1 MIATKVGVCNATQHT
16 QQHVNVLHLIPFSL
30 LFYAAIDLRSDEDDA
45 GLIIISDEDFD
56 DDDAAAEAALLPT
69 QALPLISQS
78 ANVVPEPAA
87 PPAAALPAA
96 AAASSTDAEDDE
108 EGSAC
113 IICTELM
120 ADAGNHRPAAL
131 KCGHIFGHS
140 CILRWLDT
148 KKRCPQCNSR

>member
-1 MIATKVGVCNATQHT
+1 LTVKKVGVCNATRHA
-16 QQHVNVLHLIPFSL
+16 QQHVHVFISFAVAC
-30 LFYAAIDLRSDEDDA
+30 AAIDLLSDDDDA
-45 GLIIISDEDFD
+45 GPTIIIDEEFD
-56 DDDAAAEAALLPT
+56 DDDAAAAEAALMPT
-69 QALPLISQS
+69 QPLPQS
-78 ANVVPEPAA
+78 GSAQEPTA
-87 PPAAALPAA
+87 PAAASMPVAT
-96 AAASSTDAEDDE
+96 AASLANAEDDE

-113 IICTELM
+113 VICTELM